1 MTDTPTPTDAP
12 LGADSGA
19 VAVDVQAVI
28 SAYQAELTEQVER
41 RILAEASAAT
51 LRRERE
57 ELRATIHALSP
68 GAPTI
73 QENSP

>member
-1 MTDTPTPTDAP
+1 MTDTPTPTDA
-12 LGADSGA
+12 SGA
-19 VAVDVQAVI
+19 PDTNAVTVDVQAII

-41 RILAEASAAT
+41 RIMAEASAAT

-68 GAPTI
+68 GAPTV